1 MNKKVVFLPYD
12 MDTAIGINNEGALV
26 FGYNL
31 EDTDQVGGAD
41 VYNGQNSVLWCNL
54 RDCFGPELKAMYQQL
69 RSTGGISYAT
79 VEQMFEEHQAK
90 WPEAIFNED
99 AFFKY
104 IQPLIDDGDET
115 YLSMLQGSK
124 AEQRKWWLYNRF
136 RYLDS
141 KYNAGDSLSDY
152 VQLRGYALSDITL
165 TPYADIYATIRWAS
179 TLKQERAERNV
190 SCLMRCPLDGV
201 NDTEIYIYSA
211 GQIADV
217 GDLSGLK
224 VGLAD
229 FHSAVK
235 LRQIILGS
243 TASGYA
249 NPNLRSISVGNL
261 KLLRKIDVRNCTG
274 LGSFADQKVVDL
286 SGCSGI
292 EEVYFDGTVVLGV
305 SLPNG
310 GLLKK
315 LHLPGTITNL
325 TIRNQTSINEF
336 VCPDFSHVSTL
347 NLENSLNYAQV
358 TSIVGTIATGCR
370 VRLVG
375 YTWDFADIDA
385 VHDFL
390 DLFDNMTGLDQNGDN
405 TPKAQLILTVRVP
418 SATGDQI
425 DSILD
430 RYPDITVEAEVATY
444 NLRYYN
450 TEGTE
455 VLYTET
461 LGIHQNGSWN
471 GSPSHA
477 ATAQYNYVFVGWS
490 TARNSDTA
498 DINATRNI
506 TGNRKVYAAYAKT
519 VRTYTVYFKNDNGTI
534 LATVNNVPYGGT
546 ATYNGAT
553 PVHSSEPENMEFTG
567 FLPTGENITENTSC
581 IAQYNDTSSA
591 FVRYLKRNLEHYE
604 SQTATKI
611 GYNAFYQYLTL
622 KDVVTNATI
631 IEDYAFNKS
640 SYLETVDFTNTSDIS
655 IGLDIFNYESTGRLP
670 LKSVII
676 RSNSLPILKSNSS
689 GRFLHTHLFTKLD
702 CVLYVPHDMVDAYK
716 VTAPYS
722 EFSTRI
728 YSIDDY
734 PVTNIAE
741 IKDSFSA
748 IKAAI
753 DDESFFNAGHVVG
766 DSVQLIYGEHTVY
779 VEIIKIDSVNKYADF
794 LVKNYDETIKMH
806 DQNSAIVAYS
816 DSFAKARLDEIY
828 ENELPSDLKAAIT
841 PVSKTYHTQNGTTET
856 VTAPLW
862 LLNSKDLGFEGA
874 ALVEN
879 EGETY
884 PRFSGINR
892 GANRIKFDLKTRMR
906 GIWWTGSGYNSTN
919 FLSVNTS
926 GSNAD
931 LYKTNSLGLVF
942 GFRIQKSI

>member
-31 EDTDQVGGAD
+31 EDTDQVDGAD

-190 SCLMRCPLDGV
+190 PCLMRCPLDGV

-347 NLENSLNYAQV
+347 NLENSLSYAQV

-390 DLFDNMTGLDQNGDN
+390 DLFNNMTGLDQNGDN

-455 VLYTET
+455 LLYTET
-461 LGIHQNGSWN
+461 LVIHQNGSWN

-477 ATAQYNYVFVGWS
+477 PTARYNYVFVGWS

-498 DINATRNI
+498 DPNATRNI
-506 TGNRKVYAAYAKT
+506 TGNRRVYAAYTKT
-519 VRTYTVYFKNDNGTI
+519 VRTYTVYFKNDNGTT
-534 LATVNNVPYGGT
+534 LATVSNVPYGGT
-546 ATYNGAT
+546 ATYNGVT
-553 PVHSSEPENMEFTG
+553 PVHSSDPENMEFTG
-567 FLPTGENITENTSC
+567 FLPTGANITGNTNC
-581 IAQYNDTSSA
+581 IAQYNDMNPA
-591 FVRYLKRNLEHYE
+591 AIRYLKRNLERYE

-611 GYNAFYQYLTL
+611 GQYAFFSMTTL
-622 KDVVTNATI
+622 KEVVASATE
-631 IEDYAFNKS
+631 IESYAFAGCTN
-640 SYLETVDFTNTSDIS
+640 LETVDFTNTSDITIGGTIFGS
-655 IGLDIFNYESTGRLP
+655 INACR
-670 LKSVII
+670 LKSIII
-676 RSNSLPILKSNSS
+676 RSSNGLPILGNSAFPS
-689 GRFLHTHLFTKLD
+689 VLFRKFYT
-702 CVLYVPHDMVDAYK
+702 VLYVPQSMLNAYK
-716 VTAPYS
+716 ATSPYS
-722 EFSTRI
+722 TYPNRVRPIS
-728 YSIDDY
+728 DY
-734 PVTNIAE
+734 PVINIAD
-741 IKDSFSA
+741 IMDNFTA

-753 DDESFFNAGHVVG
+753 DNESFFNAGHIVG
-766 DSVQLIYGEHTVY
+766 EMVRFIYGVHDVY
-779 VEIIKIDSVNKYADF
+779 AEIIKIDVTNKYVDF
-794 LVKNYDETIKMH
+794 IIKNPDEFVQISDSNTYC
-806 DQNSAIVAYS
+806 AYS
-816 DSFAKARLDEIY
+816 NSTIKARLDEIY
-828 ENELPSDLKAAIT
+828 ENELPSDLKAAIS
-841 PVSKTYHTQNGTTET
+841 PVSKKYHSYDGTTET

-862 LLNSKDLGFEGA
+862 LLNSKEANFNGNS
-874 ALVEN
+874 LVDS
-879 EGETY
+879 EGEDYSDYNRTIG
-884 PRFSGINR
+884 FSKMYQPTGEPYGWWI
-892 GANRIKFDLKTRMR
+892 GSVQTTPSL
-906 GIWWTGSGYNSTN
+906 IWLEVSTN
-919 FLSVNTS
+919 
-926 GSNAD
+926 GSS
-931 LYKTNSLGLVF
+931 TMTTPGTGLGLVF
-942 GFRIQKSI
+942 GFRIQKTT